1 MIVHSPAV
9 VLRRFSYSDT
19 SIIARCFTQEMGK
32 ISFMVRGAKRKK
44 SPQTAFY
51 EPMSHLDL
59 VFYYNE
65 RRDMQ
70 TVSKASFATTYK
82 NINGDLKR
90 IAYGM
95 AVVELTEKTIIDH
108 DPHSDL
114 FIVLLNILHAIDTRA
129 EQLNLVYWYYQIKLL
144 TLLGFKP
151 DLDNREFAGLV
162 LPDPTTGPNSA
173 QILSFLISG
182 SLSDTGFQSKLN
194 KLSVSSKDRKV
205 ISQYINTCLYYHF
218 DGLKELKSLG
228 VLKALVTA

>member
-32 ISFMVRGAKRKK
+32 ISFMIRGAKRKK

-82 NINGDLKR
+82 NIHGDLKR

-95 AVVELTEKTIIDH
+95 AIVELTEKTMIDN
-108 DPHSDL
+108 DPHSEL
-114 FIVLLNILHAIDTRA
+114 FIELLNILHTIDTRA

-182 SLSDTGFQSKLN
+182 NLSDTGFQSKLN

>member
-1 MIVHSPAV
+1 
-9 VLRRFSYSDT
+9 
-19 SIIARCFTQEMGK
+19 
-32 ISFMVRGAKRKK
+32 MVRGAKRKK

-70 TVSKASFATTYK
+70 TVSKANFATTYK
-82 NINGDLKR
+82 NIHGDLKR

-95 AVVELTEKTIIDH
+95 AVVELTEKTITDH
-108 DPHSDL
+108 DPHSEL
-114 FIVLLNILHAIDTRA
+114 FIALLNTLNTIDTRV

-151 DLDNREFAGLV
+151 DLNNRDLTGLV
-162 LPDPTTGPNSA
+162 LPDPTKGPNSA
-173 QILSFLISG
+173 QILSFLLSG
-182 SLSDTGFQSKLN
+182 DLSDPGFQSKLN
-194 KLSVSSKDRKV
+194 ELSISSKDRKV

-218 DGLKELKSLG
+218 DGLKELKSLN
-228 VLKALVTA
+228 VLKALVTV

>member
-32 ISFMVRGAKRKK
+32 ISFMIRGAKRKK

-82 NINGDLKR
+82 NIHGDLKR

-151 DLDNREFAGLV
+151 DLNNRDLTGLV
-162 LPDPTTGPNSA
+162 LPDPTKGPNSA
-173 QILSFLISG
+173 QILSFLLSG
-182 SLSDTGFQSKLN
+182 DLSDTGFQSKLN
-194 KLSVSSKDRKV
+194 ELSVSAKDRKV

-218 DGLKELKSLG
+218 DGLKELKSLR

>member
-32 ISFMVRGAKRKK
+32 ISFMIRGAKRKK

-114 FIVLLNILHAIDTRA
+114 FIVLLNILHVIDTRA

>member
-70 TVSKASFATTYK
+70 TVSKANFATTHK
-82 NINGDLKR
+82 NIHGDLKR

-95 AVVELTEKTIIDH
+95 AVVELTEKTITDY
-108 DPHSDL
+108 DPHSEL
-114 FIVLLNILHAIDTRA
+114 FIELLNILHTIDTRA

-151 DLDNREFAGLV
+151 DLDNREFTGLV
-162 LPDPTTGPNSA
+162 LPDPTKGPNSA

-182 SLSDTGFQSKLN
+182 NLLDTGFQSELSE
-194 KLSVSSKDRKV
+194 LSVSAKDRKV

-218 DGLKELKSLG
+218 DGLKELKSLS

>member
-70 TVSKASFATTYK
+70 TVSKANFATTYK
-82 NINGDLKR
+82 NIHGDLKR

-95 AVVELTEKTIIDH
+95 AVVELTEKTITDH
-108 DPHSDL
+108 DPHSEL
-114 FIVLLNILHAIDTRA
+114 FIALLNTLNTIDTRV
-129 EQLNLVYWYYQIKLL
+129 EPVSYTHL
-144 TLLGFKP
+144 TL
-151 DLDNREFAGLV
+151 
-162 LPDPTTGPNSA
+162 PTKR
-173 QILSFLISG
+173 I
-182 SLSDTGFQSKLN
+182 
-194 KLSVSSKDRKV
+194 V
-205 ISQYINTCLYYHF
+205 
-218 DGLKELKSLG
+218 
-228 VLKALVTA
+228 

>member
-32 ISFMVRGAKRKK
+32 ISFMIRGAKRKK

-82 NINGDLKR
+82 NIHGDLKR

-114 FIVLLNILHAIDTRA
+114 FIVLLNILHVIDTRA

-218 DGLKELKSLG
+218 DGIKELKSLR

>member
-32 ISFMVRGAKRKK
+32 ISFMIRGAKRKK

-82 NINGDLKR
+82 NINGGLKR